1 MKKIKSIELD
11 KGSFIKIMSRPHKV
25 TISIYPI
32 SVITAELYADA
43 KANITG
49 KADEYLKAVKEAADN
64 AWPNIKPKVADSW
77 GADYDEMYDTK
88 RDVNYE
94 IGGLRRVV
102 QICGYPEDDQ
112 ANYDFNKRRMQ
123 SYLFDLMEARDKE
136 AEK

>member
-77 GADYDEMYDTK
+77 GAEYDEMYDTK

>member
-64 AWPNIKPKVADSW
+64 AWSNIKPKVADSW
-77 GADYDEMYDTK
+77 GAYYDEMYDTK

-123 SYLFDLMEARDKE
+123 SYLFDLMEARDNE

>member
-1 MKKIKSIELD
+1 MNKIKSIELD
-11 KGSFIKIMSRPHKV
+11 KGGFIKIMSRPHKV

-32 SVITAELYADA
+32 SKITAELYADA

-77 GADYDEMYDTK
+77 GADYEEMYDTK

-94 IGGLRRVV
+94 FAGLRRVV
-102 QICGYPEDDQ
+102 RICGYPEDDQ

>member
-77 GADYDEMYDTK
+77 GAEYDEMYDTK

-102 QICGYPEDDQ
+102 QICGYPEDNQ

>member
-77 GADYDEMYDTK
+77 GAEYDEMYDTK

-102 QICGYPEDDQ
+102 QICGYPEDNQ

-136 AEK
+136 ADK

>member
-1 MKKIKSIELD
+1 MKKTKSIELD
-11 KGSFIKIMSRPHKV
+11 NGSFIKIMSRPHKV

-32 SVITAELYADA
+32 SKITAELYADA

-64 AWPNIKPKVADSW
+64 AWPNIKPEVADSL

-88 RDVNYE
+88 RDANYK

>member
-77 GADYDEMYDTK
+77 G
-88 RDVNYE
+88 
-94 IGGLRRVV
+94 G
-102 QICGYPEDDQ
+102 
-112 ANYDFNKRRMQ
+112 
-123 SYLFDLMEARDKE
+123 
-136 AEK
+136 

>member
-1 MKKIKSIELD
+1 MKKTKSIELD
-11 KGSFIKIMSRPHKV
+11 NGSFIKIMSRPHKV

-32 SVITAELYADA
+32 SKITAELYADA

-64 AWPNIKPKVADSW
+64 AWPNIKPEVADSL

-88 RDVNYE
+88 RDANYE

-123 SYLFDLMEARDKE
+123 SYLFDLIEARDKE

>member
-11 KGSFIKIMSRPHKV
+11 KGRFIKIMSRPHKV

-77 GADYDEMYDTK
+77 VADYDEMYDTK

-102 QICGYPEDDQ
+102 HICGYPEDDQ